1 MNVKNQKMRKMIEK
15 RLEQDLTDISVI
27 ESTKD
32 LLRKSLQ
39 KKQFETNI
47 FFQRI
52 KDTLP
57 QEHNTFEEEEEHR
70 KILKQNFRK
79 MIKDGEKML
88 IIKKEATP
96 FYSMILQI
104 DEDEGYLKLQRNKLY
119 CLDGQ
124 KRISIY
130 DYLHYLIESDIDSF
144 QSIFK
149 EESPFFTIRYE
160 KREHHLLQ
168 YQLQLIQ
175 LEYPDFYESM
185 SFFHQKEFIPI
196 HHFILFIQLKL

>member
-1 MNVKNQKMRKMIEK
+1 MNNKNQKMKKMLEK
-15 RLEQDLTDISVI
+15 KLEQDLSDISII

-52 KDTLP
+52 KDTLL
-57 QEHNTFEEEEEHR
+57 QDHNTFEEEEEHR
-70 KILKQNFRK
+70 KILKQNFHK

-88 IIKKEATP
+88 IIKKETTP
-96 FYSMILQI
+96 FHTMILQI
-104 DEDEGYLKLQRNKLY
+104 DEEDGYFKLQRNKLY

-124 KRISIY
+124 KRINIY
-130 DYLHYLIESDIDSF
+130 DYLDYLIQSDIDSF
-144 QSIFK
+144 QTIFQ
-149 EESPFFTIRYE
+149 ESPFFTIRYE
-160 KREHHLLQ
+160 KREHHMLEN
-168 YQLQLIQ
+168 QLKLIQ
-175 LEYPDFYESM
+175 SEYSDFYESM

-196 HHFILFIQLKL
+196 HHFILFIDLKL